1 MQNIIKLLLGVAL
14 LSPFALTAQVQLDT
28 FTSSDNW
35 GPSVAVEG
43 DGALTIG
50 GGVVDYTV
58 PTGHENNFTVRKLT
72 SLVGSS
78 TSNWSVRI
86 DVNYVNPTGFFDNGV
101 EQAINVGL
109 MVVRTSDTIALNPST
124 GDTLF
129 NGFMINSNLYWDGSE
144 ASRDFR
150 TSKLFFDAEAPDN
163 ETRYGSGAVTGATTG
178 ALVISFGAASKTLV
192 GHFDADGA
200 TGGYSPTAMTTFGG
214 DTMNTSTWGMSA
226 SDTFSIY
233 LVANGM
239 FDGDGESGFGPLLV
253 SGDVTFSN
261 FYSQSGLTAVP
272 EPSTYA
278 AIFGAAVLGLAVWR
292 RKQRAAA

>member
-1 MQNIIKLLLGVAL
+1 MKNIAKLLLGAAL
-14 LSPFALTAQVQLDT
+14 LSPFVLNAQVQLDT
-28 FTSSDNW
+28 FTSTTNW

-50 GGVVDYTV
+50 SGVVDYTV
-58 PTGHENNFTVRKLT
+58 PTGHENNFTYRKLI

-86 DVNYVNPTGFFDNGV
+86 DVNYGNPATFFDAGV

-109 MVVRTSDTIALNPST
+109 MVTRTTANIALNPET

-129 NGFMINSNLYWDGSE
+129 YGFMNNSNLYWDGSA

-150 TSKLFFDAEAPDN
+150 TSKLLFDTEAPDN
-163 ETRYGSGAVTGATTG
+163 ETRYGSGAVIGATTG
-178 ALVISFGAASKTLV
+178 ALVISFNATTKTLV

-200 TGGYSPTAMTTFGG
+200 TGGYSPTAMTTFAG
-214 DTMNTSTWGMSA
+214 DSMTTSTWGMTD
-226 SDTFSIY
+226 SDTFSIF
-233 LVANGM
+233 LTANGM

-253 SGDVTFSN
+253 SGDVTLSN

-278 AIFGAAVLGLAVWR
+278 AIFGAAVLGLAAWR